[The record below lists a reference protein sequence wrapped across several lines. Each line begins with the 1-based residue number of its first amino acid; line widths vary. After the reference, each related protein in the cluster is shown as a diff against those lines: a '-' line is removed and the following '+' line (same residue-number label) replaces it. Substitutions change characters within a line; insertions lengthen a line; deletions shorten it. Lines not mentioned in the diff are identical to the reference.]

1 MTSLSSRSHLSGA
14 SASRR
19 HDEPLAQ
26 VPLTFVQ
33 CHCRASRISRNG
45 WSAVVQVA
53 DQPATLTMEPTV
65 VLFGDTRHAH
75 NAPNLWLT
83 TQIRHQR
90 SQQSLDV
97 TSVRLGSARPT
108 INLHTRRIDDI
119 VAYALR
125 FEQTVEPE
133 AVIARFVATNHIHAF
148 LQFSSNAR
156 PNPLAQ
162 LQKLLPI
169 AGFQRVAANLVRQRC
184 VDCDNPTFLA
194 QFDCKKTPYGVIM
207 GCGGR
212 QAHCP
217 VFHQSIS
224 YALVG
229 SRNRDGNL
237 RPSRLHR
244 IYLRYTGC

>member
-1 MTSLSSRSHLSGA
+1 MQA
-14 SASRR
+14 
-19 HDEPLAQ
+19 
-26 VPLTFVQ
+26 
-33 CHCRASRISRNG
+33 
-45 WSAVVQVA
+45 A

-97 TSVRLGSARPT
+97 NSVRLGSARPT

-169 AGFQRVAANLVRQRC
+169 AGLQRVAANLVRQRC
-184 VDCDNPTFLA
+184 VRL
-194 QFDCKKTPYGVIM
+194 
-207 GCGGR
+207 R
-212 QAHCP
+212 QSNFSC
-217 VFHQSIS
+217 SIRLQEDTVRRHHGMRR
-224 YALVG
+224 AAG
-229 SRNRDGNL
+229 SLSGL
-237 RPSRLHR
+237 PSE
-244 IYLRYTGC
+244 YLLC